1 MYYFLMT
8 VISIFQVNTNL
19 LPIYIIRLIF
29 DTRYTVKVNSPNYP
43 YIFCEVDSRV
53 RKQPSQYYYIVLH
66 SGYWSSKKLEERNG
80 ENIYVKCVIPKSLN
94 THQLMRPKSFERRR
108 MCWTITTSTNIHI
121 SFGSMS
127 VCVAVSLSHL
137 FILKLLRVRIS
148 FFVFP
153 FPFPHFFP
161 FPLQL
166 ASFFG

>member
-1 MYYFLMT
+1 MARVY
-8 VISIFQVNTNL
+8 
-19 LPIYIIRLIF
+19 
-29 DTRYTVKVNSPNYP
+29 
-43 YIFCEVDSRV
+43 CEVHTSE
-53 RKQPSQYYYIVLH
+53 QI
-66 SGYWSSKKLEERNG
+66 KKLEERNG

-166 ASFFG
+166 ASFSAKTQNAGNGRVDK